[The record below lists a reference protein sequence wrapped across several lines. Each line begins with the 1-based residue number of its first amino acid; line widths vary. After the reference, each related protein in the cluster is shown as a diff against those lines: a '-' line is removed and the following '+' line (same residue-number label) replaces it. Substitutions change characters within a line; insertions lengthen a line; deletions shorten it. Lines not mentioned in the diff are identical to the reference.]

1 MVAKAAREMTKTS
14 ARKIKISSL
23 SNKGFTLIEVM
34 VVVGLIG
41 LIMAFAIPNV
51 GSALKINLS
60 NSTRSIAAAIR
71 TAHDESILSGKLYR
85 LAFDLDKQEYWVEV
99 NDSNKRVLRT
109 EEQEKELIK
118 KGVLKEEDIKKE
130 QSQFVLAKKI
140 HKKKQ
145 SLPKGVK
152 IISIFNARNKNSNTT
167 GINYI
172 HFFPHGFV
180 EKGIFYFK
188 DSYDREATLMIQS
201 ASGKSTIFERKVP
214 VEEL

>member
-1 MVAKAAREMTKTS
+1 MVAKAAREMTKTL
-14 ARKIKISSL
+14 ARKIKISNL
-23 SNKGFTLIEVM
+23 SKSGFTLIEVM

-51 GSALKINLS
+51 GSVLKINLS

-71 TAHDESILSGKLYR
+71 TAHDESVLSGKLYR
-85 LAFDLDKQEYWVEV
+85 LALDLDKQEYWVEV
-99 NDSNKRVLRT
+99 NDSSKRVLRT

-130 QSQFVLAKKI
+130 QSQFVMAKNI

-152 IISIFNARNKNSNTT
+152 IVSIYNAKNKNSISNGTS
-167 GINYI
+167 YI